1 MPWTPY
7 AELDRLLAELVADVR
22 AALGDN
28 LCGAYLRGP
37 FAVGDADEHSDVDFI
52 VVTQHELSEGEQAAF
67 TSCTGGSASAMSSG
81 RSTRKAR
88 TSRRSDYAAS
98 IRRAP
103 RSSTSTTAR
112 ERGVVLA
119 GPAPTTL
126 VRDAVA
132 ETMQFVDHR
141 VGRRC
146 RGRRM
151 WFRHEA
157 GS

>member
-7 AELDRLLAELVADVR
+7 AELVADVR

-28 LCGAYLRGP
+28 LCGAYLRGS
-37 FAVGDADEHSDVDFI
+37 FAVGDAASTATRI
-52 VVTQHELSEGEQAAF
+52 SSSSRSM
-67 TSCTGGSASAMSSG
+67 SCPRASRLPFTGGSASAMSSG